1 MWRKNSGLHPVIV
14 FCATLVI
21 FISTTAF
28 AKEEAPLDAGM
39 VNPGYVE
46 KPDWFKVSFLDLYED
61 ISEAAANQKRVMLYF
76 YQDGCPYCKKLL
88 QDNFGQRAIADKTRK
103 YFDVV
108 PINIW
113 GDREVTIGDKVVTEK
128 QFAETLKVQYTPTLI
143 FFDEKTK
150 VVYRANGYYPP
161 EKFVSVLDYVGQK
174 KEAESS
180 YLDYVKKHPIKQKSS
195 GKLHTAV
202 ATIKNP
208 SDLKA
213 ALEPDRHLL
222 VMFEQPQCTACDEL
236 HLDIL
241 KRKESLEQ
249 LKRFD
254 VVVLDMWSQND
265 IVTPDGKKLKIND
278 WAKQLNIEYAPSL
291 VYFDPMGKEVFRSDA
306 YLKAFHLQS
315 VMDYVASSAYLS
327 QSNFQRYIEERAARL
342 REQGVVID
350 LMK

>member
-1 MWRKNSGLHPVIV
+1 MWRENLNLQPVLV
-14 FCATLVI
+14 FFTALVI
-21 FISTTAF
+21 LISPAAF
-28 AKEEAPLDAGM
+28 AREEAPLDAGM

-61 ISEAAANQKRVMLYF
+61 VAEAAANQRRVMLYF

-88 QDNFGQRAIADKTRK
+88 QDNFGQRAIAEKTRK

-113 GDREVTIGDKVVTEK
+113 GDRDVTIGDKTVSEK
-128 QFAETLKVQYTPTLI
+128 QFAEVLKVQYTPTLI
-143 FFDEKTK
+143 FFDEKNK
-150 VVYRANGYYPP
+150 IVYRANGYYPP

-174 KEAESS
+174 KETEAS
-180 YLDYVKKHPIKQKSS
+180 YLDYAKNHPLKQKSS
-195 GKLHTAV
+195 GKLHTGV
-202 ATIKNP
+202 ATVKDPRN
-208 SDLKA
+208 LKA

-222 VMFEQPQCTACDEL
+222 VMFEQPACAACDEL

-241 KRKESLEQ
+241 KREASLAQ
-249 LKRFD
+249 LRRLD
-254 VVVLDMWSQND
+254 VVVLDMWSNEN
-265 IVTPDGKKLKIND
+265 IVTPDGRKLKIYD

-291 VYFDPMGKEVFRSDA
+291 VYFDAFGKEVFRSDA

-315 VMDYVASSAYLS
+315 GMDYVASSAYLE
-327 QSNFQRYIEERAARL
+327 QPNFQRYIEDRAARL